1 MIVFFPNPSVHGWG
15 KGGGEKEAGMVIV
28 KMETLPSLF
37 CLPFAFP
44 AKGIICHFCF
54 KASKYFRLYVLHI
67 SIAPPAPLLII
78 NLSNIC
84 SALPPPLPSF

>member
-15 KGGGEKEAGMVIV
+15 RGGGEKEAGMVIV

-44 AKGIICHFCF
+44 TKGIICHFCF
-54 KASKYFRLYVLHI
+54 KASKKFRLYVLHI
-67 SIAPPAPLLII
+67 SIAPPSPLLII

-84 SALPPPLPSF
+84 PALRPHLPSF